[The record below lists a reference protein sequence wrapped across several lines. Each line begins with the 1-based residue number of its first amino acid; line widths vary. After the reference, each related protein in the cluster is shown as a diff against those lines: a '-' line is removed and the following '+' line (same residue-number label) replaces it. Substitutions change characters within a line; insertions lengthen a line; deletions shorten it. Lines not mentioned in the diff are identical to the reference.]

1 MQRITGERVV
11 RIEVQPIR
19 NGIIHKPALR
29 TEKGKMISMTERES
43 ASLMDKVG
51 EISFS
56 IKVYNIKGM
65 SKVFNKCYLLPF

>member
-29 TEKGKMISMTERES
+29 TEKGKTISMTERE
-43 ASLMDKVG
+43 KVH
-51 EISFS
+51 F
-56 IKVYNIKGM
+56 
-65 SKVFNKCYLLPF
+65 